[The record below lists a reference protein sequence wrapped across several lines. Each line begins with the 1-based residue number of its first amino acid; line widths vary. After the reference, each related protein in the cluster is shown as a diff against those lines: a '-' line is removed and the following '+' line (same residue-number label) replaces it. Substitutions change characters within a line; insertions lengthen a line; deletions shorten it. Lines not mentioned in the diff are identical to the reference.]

1 MKKPSQKISDL
12 KLKIPNPPDPVGT
25 AYIFSNN
32 LLFISGQLSI
42 DADGKMTTGK
52 IGKELNLEQGQE
64 AAYLCA
70 LNIIAQVK
78 KACKGDIDKV
88 NKCIKLTGYINS
100 SDNFT
105 DQPKVINKA
114 SKLIS
119 NLFGKKMRCTLEQL
133 LVQILYL
140 WDLQLKLMQFLKLTR
155 NG

>member
-12 KLKIPNPPDPVGT
+12 KLKIPNPPDPVGSYS

-114 SKLIS
+114 SELIS
-119 NLFGKKMRCTLEQL
+119 NLFGKNEMH
-133 LVQILYL
+133 
-140 WDLQLKLMQFLKLTR
+140 TR
-155 NG
+155 AAISANSLPLGSAVEIDAIFEIN